1 MQEGDGFFRKLMRDT
16 ASVAG
21 VDSRPLLLA
30 FAMCAGAATYLS
42 LPFEP
47 TRLEVAVLFVAAIT
61 VLLLVRWLHRSDFT
75 YALTICLFGTVLGFS
90 AGAVRAW
97 LVDAPVITAETRP
110 VMLEGWVANIEAGEK
125 GARLKINVHSIA
137 GFPADQQP
145 ELVRVTHRARL
156 EVSSGRFVRCW
167 VVLRPPPSPT
177 LPGDYD
183 FRRQAYFQKLGAVGY
198 VQGRCRGGVLGPPDG
213 VVQQAALWISAQ
225 RRLLASYVNEAA
237 GERAGGL
244 AAALIAG
251 DRSFLKT
258 EDQNA
263 LRDTGLAHLLAISGL
278 HLSIVGGLTFFLI
291 RRTLVLIEPLA
302 LRVPVQKIAAI
313 VALLACAAY
322 LLVSG
327 ASVSTQR
334 AFIMAAIVFLA
345 VIFDRAAISLRTFAI
360 ALIIIVL
367 LQPESVVTPGFQ
379 MSFAATGGLIAAY
392 EVWRN
397 HRSTREKVLGP
408 IGFAWASIIMTSVV
422 SDAATAPF
430 SFFHF
435 ERLSPVGLF
444 ANFAIMPV
452 VTFVT
457 APAAALTVILAIFG
471 HAELGLRLLGQSLEL
486 VLNMT
491 HFFYN
496 LSPGVVRMSV
506 PMPPLALVFL
516 SLALGAMMAFAGW
529 ARLMGGAIL
538 LAPAIWL
545 WTTAPKVVLHWSAS
559 GDVFIADTN
568 AMVSRLEFVDGD
580 GLAPLRFTE
589 VSDREGCNLETCDYR
604 SFWDIS
610 IKTIG
615 IEKEKE
621 TDPSFDAR
629 VEILRAGAVI
639 NDLTFTWAQT
649 KDAGGITVYA
659 HEDLLYAVR
668 LQHCTERPWRRCN
681 DMAIPKARGGALNYF
696 EQIIRNAGSARQ
708 GGPAPRPDQD
718 RKYGFQKPG

>member
-1 MQEGDGFFRKLMRDT
+1 MQEGDGFFRKLARDT
-16 ASVAG
+16 ASVVG

-30 FAMCAGAATYLS
+30 FAMCAGAAAYLS
-42 LPFEP
+42 VPFEP
-47 TRLEVAVLFVAAIT
+47 TWLDVVTLFGAGAAIF
-61 VLLLVRWLHRSDFT
+61 LIVRWLHRSDFT
-75 YALTICLFGTVLGFS
+75 YALAVCLFGAVIGFS
-90 AGAVRAW
+90 AGALRTWRVE
-97 LVDAPVITAETRP
+97 APVITAETRP
-110 VMLEGWVANIEAGEK
+110 VMLEGWVANIEPGEK
-125 GARLKINVHSIA
+125 GARLKIKVHSIA

-167 VVLRPPPSPT
+167 AVLRPPPSPT

-198 VQGRCRGGVLGPPDG
+198 VQGRCRGGVLGAPDN
-213 VVQQAALWISAQ
+213 VMDQAGLWVSAQ
-225 RRLLASYVNEAA
+225 RRLLSSYVNEAA

-251 DRSFLKT
+251 DRSFLRT

-291 RRTLVLIEPLA
+291 RRSLVLIEPLA
-302 LRVPVQKIAAI
+302 LRVPVQKIAAV
-313 VALLACAAY
+313 VALITCAAY
-322 LLVSG
+322 LIVSG

-360 ALIIIVL
+360 ALIVIVL

-379 MSFAATGGLIAAY
+379 MSFAATGGLIATY

-397 HRSTREKVLGP
+397 HRSSRERVLGP

-457 APAAALTVILAIFG
+457 APAAALTVILALFG
-471 HAELGLRLLGQSLEL
+471 QAELGLRLLGQSLEL
-486 VLNMT
+486 VLSMT

-496 LSPGVVRMSV
+496 LSPGVIRMPV

-529 ARLMGGAIL
+529 ARLLGGAVL

-545 WTTAPKVVLHWSAS
+545 WSTAPKVVLHWSAS
-559 GDVFIADTN
+559 GDVFIADTQG
-568 AMVSRLEFVDGD
+568 MVSRLEFVDGD
-580 GLAPLRFTE
+580 GLPPLRFSE
-589 VSDREGCNLETCDYR
+589 APDREGCGLEACEYA
-604 SFWDIS
+604 SFSELS
-610 IKTIG
+610 ITTLG
-615 IEKEKE
+615 AAEQEKNAE
-621 TDPSFDAR
+621 TEQVPDTVR
-629 VEILRAGAVI
+629 IQILRAGEASA
-639 NDLTFTWAQT
+639 DLTFTWVEAR
-649 KDAGGITVYA
+649 DAGGITVYA
-659 HEDLLYAVR
+659 RDKDLYVVQ
-668 LQHCTERPWRRCN
+668 LQNCTERPWRRCSEKG
-681 DMAIPKARGGALNYF
+681 AAQPSGGAKDYF
-696 EQIIRNAGSARQ
+696 ERLIRTAG
-708 GGPAPRPDQD
+708 
-718 RKYGFQKPG
+718 

>member
-21 VDSRPLLLA
+21 VDSRPLLFA
-30 FAMCAGAATYLS
+30 FAMCAGAAAYLS

-47 TRLEVAVLFVAAIT
+47 TRLEVAALFSAAI
-61 VLLLVRWLHRSDFT
+61 VMLVVVRWLHRTDFT
-75 YALTICLFGTVLGFS
+75 YAITICLFGTILGYS
-90 AGAVRAW
+90 SGAVRTW
-97 LVDAPVITAETRP
+97 LVNAPVITAETRP

-125 GARLKINVHSIA
+125 GARLKIKVHSIA
-137 GFPADQQP
+137 GFPTDLQP

-213 VVQQAALWISAQ
+213 MGQQAALWISAQ
-225 RRLLASYVNEAA
+225 RRLLAAYVNEAA

-244 AAALIAG
+244 AAALVAG
-251 DRSFLKT
+251 DRSFLKA
-258 EDQNA
+258 EDQDA

-291 RRTLVLIEPLA
+291 RRTLVLVEPLA

-313 VALLACAAY
+313 VALLTCAAY
-322 LLVSG
+322 LIVSG

-345 VIFDRAAISLRTFAI
+345 VVFDRAAISLRTFAI
-360 ALIIIVL
+360 ALVVIIL

-397 HRSTREKVLGP
+397 HRSSREKVLGP

-471 HAELGLRLLGQSLEL
+471 HAELGLRILGQSLEL
-486 VLNMT
+486 VLAMT
-491 HFFYN
+491 HFFN
-496 LSPGVVRMSV
+496 DLSPGVVRMSV

-516 SLALGAMMAFAGW
+516 SLALGAMMAFSGW
-529 ARLMGGAIL
+529 ARLIGGAIL
-538 LAPAIWL
+538 FAPAIWL
-545 WTTAPKVVLHWSAS
+545 WSTAPKVVLHWSAS
-559 GDVFIADTN
+559 GDVFIADTK

-580 GLAPLRFTE
+580 GLAPLRFSE
-589 VSDREGCNLETCDYR
+589 VPDREGCNLETCDYR
-604 SFWDIS
+604 SFSDIS

-615 IEKEKE
+615 VAEKSE
-621 TDPSFDAR
+621 TEPVSDALR
-629 VEILRAGAVI
+629 IEILRAGSAI
-639 NDLTFTWAQT
+639 NDLTFTWTET

-659 HEDLLYAVR
+659 HEDHLYVVR
-668 LQHCTERPWRRCN
+668 LQNCTERPWRRCN
-681 DMAIPKARGGALNYF
+681 EMATPQPRGGAVEYF
-696 EQIIRNAGSARQ
+696 DRLIRNAG
-708 GGPAPRPDQD
+708 
-718 RKYGFQKPG
+718 

>member
-16 ASVAG
+16 ASVVG

-30 FAMCAGAATYLS
+30 FAMCAGSATYLS
-42 LPFEP
+42 VPFEP
-47 TRLEVAVLFVAAIT
+47 TRLEVAGLFGAAAAMF
-61 VLLLVRWLHRSDFT
+61 LLVRWAHRSDFT
-75 YALTICLFGTVLGFS
+75 YALAVCLFGAVIGFS
-90 AGAVRAW
+90 AGALRTWRVE
-97 LVDAPVITAETRP
+97 APVITAETRP
-110 VMLEGWVANIEAGEK
+110 VMLEGWVANIEPGEK
-125 GARLKINVHSIA
+125 GARLKIKVHSIA
-137 GFPADQQP
+137 GFPAEQQP

-198 VQGRCRGGVLGPPDG
+198 VQGRCRGGVLGAPDSMRD
-213 VVQQAALWISAQ
+213 QAALWISAQ
-225 RRLLASYVNEAA
+225 RRLLSSYVNEAA

-251 DRSFLKT
+251 DRSFLRP

-291 RRTLVLIEPLA
+291 RRSLVLIEPLA
-302 LRVPVQKIAAI
+302 LRVPVQKIAAV
-313 VALLACAAY
+313 VALITCAAY
-322 LLVSG
+322 LIVSG

-360 ALIIIVL
+360 ALIVIVL

-379 MSFAATGGLIAAY
+379 MSFAATGGLIATY

-397 HRSTREKVLGP
+397 HRSSRERVLGP

-435 ERLSPVGLF
+435 DRLSPVGLF

-457 APAAALTVILAIFG
+457 APAAALTVILALFG
-471 HAELGLRLLGQSLEL
+471 QAELGLRLLGQSLEL

-496 LSPGVVRMSV
+496 LSPGVIRMPV

-529 ARLMGGAIL
+529 ARLIGGACL

-545 WTTAPKVVLHWSAS
+545 WSTAPKVVLHWSAS
-559 GDVFIADTN
+559 GDVFIADTQG
-568 AMVSRLEFVDGD
+568 MVSRLEFVDGD
-580 GLAPLRFTE
+580 GLPPLRFSE
-589 VSDREGCNLETCDYR
+589 APDREGCGLETCEYP
-604 SFWDIS
+604 SFSGLS
-610 IKTIG
+610 ITALGPAERNK
-615 IEKEKE
+615 KAE
-621 TDPSFDAR
+621 TDQAPDTVR
-629 VEILRAGAVI
+629 IQILRAGEASG
-639 NDLTFTWAQT
+639 DLTFTWAQARE
-649 KDAGGITVYA
+649 AGGITVYA
-659 HEDLLYAVR
+659 RDEDLYVV
-668 LQHCTERPWRRCN
+668 QIQNCTERLWRRCSEKGL
-681 DMAIPKARGGALNYF
+681 AQPSGGARDYF
-696 EQIIRNAGSARQ
+696 ERLTRSAG
-708 GGPAPRPDQD
+708 
-718 RKYGFQKPG
+718 

>member
-16 ASVAG
+16 ASVVG

-30 FAMCAGAATYLS
+30 FSMCGGAATYLS
-42 LPFEP
+42 IPFEP
-47 TRLEVAVLFVAAIT
+47 TGFEVMILFAAGLAS
-61 VLLLVRWLHRSDFT
+61 LLLVRWLHRSDFT
-75 YALTICLFGTVLGFS
+75 YAVTICLFGIVLGFS
-90 AGAVRAW
+90 AGALRAR
-97 LVDAPVITAETRP
+97 LVEAPVITSETRP
-110 VMLEGWVANIEAGEK
+110 VMLEGWVANIEPGTK
-125 GARLKINVHSIA
+125 GARLKIKVHSIA
-137 GFPADQQP
+137 GFPAEQQP
-145 ELVRVTHRARL
+145 ELVRVTHRSRL

-183 FRRQAYFQKLGAVGY
+183 FRRQAYFQQLGAVGY
-198 VQGRCRGGVLGPPDG
+198 VQGRCRGGVLGAPASMSE
-213 VVQQAALWISAQ
+213 QAGLWISAQ

-251 DRSFLKT
+251 DRSFLRHD
-258 EDQNA
+258 DQEA

-302 LRVPVQKIAAI
+302 LRVPVQKIAAA
-313 VALLACAAY
+313 VALLTCAAY
-322 LLVSG
+322 LVVSG

-360 ALIIIVL
+360 ALIVIIL

-397 HRSTREKVLGP
+397 HRSSRERVLGP

-457 APAAALTVILAIFG
+457 APAAALTVILALFG

-496 LSPGVVRMSV
+496 LSPGVIRMSV

-516 SLALGAMMAFAGW
+516 SLSLGAMMAFAGW
-529 ARLMGGAIL
+529 ARLIGGALL
-538 LAPAIWL
+538 LAPAFYL
-545 WTTAPKVVLHWSAS
+545 WREAPKVVLHWSAS
-559 GDVFIADTN
+559 GDVFIADPQG
-568 AMVSRLEFVDGD
+568 MVSRLEFADGD

-589 VSDREGCNLETCDYR
+589 VPDAAGCGMEVCDY
-604 SFWDIS
+604 
-610 IKTIG
+610 
-615 IEKEKE
+615 
-621 TDPSFDAR
+621 PSFSGLSIITMGTAQQKKKKKKEEEAPAPDMFS
-629 VEILRAGAVI
+629 VQILRSGEASDA
-639 NDLTFTWAQT
+639 LSFTWAET
-649 KDAGGITVYA
+649 REAGGITVYA
-659 HEDLLYAVR
+659 RNGDLYVV
-668 LQHCTERPWRRCN
+668 QIQNCTERPWRRCSVN
-681 DMAIPKARGGALNYF
+681 GITPPSGGARGYL
-696 EQIIRNAGSARQ
+696 EQITRNAE
-708 GGPAPRPDQD
+708 
-718 RKYGFQKPG
+718 

>member
-1 MQEGDGFFRKLMRDT
+1 MQEGDGFFQKLMRDT

-21 VDSRPLLLA
+21 VDSRPLLFA
-30 FAMCAGAATYLS
+30 FAMCAGAAAYLS

-47 TRLEVAVLFVAAIT
+47 TRLEVAALFSIGI
-61 VLLLVRWLHRSDFT
+61 VLLLCVRWLHRADVT
-75 YALTICLFGTVLGFS
+75 YALAVCLFGTILGYS
-90 AGAVRAW
+90 SGAVRAW
-97 LVDAPVITAETRP
+97 IVSAPVITAETRP

-125 GARLKINVHSIA
+125 GARLKIKVHSIA

-213 VVQQAALWISAQ
+213 IGQQAALWISAQ
-225 RRLLASYVNEAA
+225 RRLLAAYVNDAA

-251 DRSFLKT
+251 DRSFLKA
-258 EDQNA
+258 EDQDA

-291 RRTLVLIEPLA
+291 RRALVLIEPLA

-313 VALLACAAY
+313 VALFTCAAY
-322 LLVSG
+322 LIVSG

-345 VIFDRAAISLRTFAI
+345 VVFDRAAISLRTFAI
-360 ALIIIVL
+360 ALIVIIL

-392 EVWRN
+392 EAWRN
-397 HRSTREKVLGP
+397 HRSSREKVLGP

-471 HAELGLRLLGQSLEL
+471 HAELGLRILGQSLEL
-486 VLNMT
+486 VLAMT
-491 HFFYN
+491 HFFN
-496 LSPGVVRMSV
+496 DLSPGVVRMSV

-545 WTTAPKVVLHWSAS
+545 WSTAPKVVLHWSAS
-559 GDVFIADTN
+559 GDVFIADTK

-589 VSDREGCNLETCDYR
+589 VPDHEGCSLETCDYR
-604 SFWDIS
+604 SFSDIS

-615 IEKEKE
+615 VAEETEK
-621 TDPSFDAR
+621 DPVSDALR
-629 VEILRAGAVI
+629 IEILRAGSVI
-639 NDLTFTWAQT
+639 NDLTFTWAET

-659 HEDLLYAVR
+659 HEDHLYVVR
-668 LQHCTERPWRRCN
+668 LQNCTERPWRRCN
-681 DMAIPKARGGALNYF
+681 EMATPQPGGGALDYF
-696 EQIIRNAGSARQ
+696 ERLIRTAG
-708 GGPAPRPDQD
+708 
-718 RKYGFQKPG
+718 

>member
-1 MQEGDGFFRKLMRDT
+1 MQEGEGFFQRLMRDT

-30 FAMCAGAATYLS
+30 FAMCAGAAAYLS
-42 LPFEP
+42 SPFEP
-47 TRLEVAVLFVAAIT
+47 TRFEVGAVFCFGIA
-61 VLLLVRWLHRSDFT
+61 LLLVVRWLHRSDFS
-75 YALTICLFGTVLGFS
+75 YALTVCLFGAILGYS
-90 AGAVRAW
+90 SGAVRTW
-97 LVDAPVITAETRP
+97 LVSAPVITSETRP

-125 GARLKINVHSIA
+125 GARLKIKVHSIA
-137 GFPADQQP
+137 GFPAHQQP

-198 VQGRCRGGVLGPPDG
+198 VQGRCRGGVLGPPDDVG
-213 VVQQAALWISAQ
+213 QQAGLWISAQ
-225 RRLLASYVNEAA
+225 RRLLATYVNDAA

-251 DRSFLKT
+251 DRSFLKA

-278 HLSIVGGLTFFLI
+278 HLSIVGGLTFFLV

-313 VALLACAAY
+313 IALLTCAAY
-322 LLVSG
+322 LIVSG

-345 VIFDRAAISLRTFAI
+345 VVFDRAAISLRTFAI
-360 ALIIIVL
+360 ALMVIIL

-397 HRSTREKVLGP
+397 HRSSREKVLGP

-471 HAELGLRLLGQSLEL
+471 HAELGLRLLGHSLEL

-491 HFFYN
+491 HFFYD
-496 LSPGVVRMSV
+496 LSPGVIRMSV
-506 PMPPLALVFL
+506 PMPPIALVFL

-529 ARLMGGAIL
+529 ARLIGGAIL
-538 LAPAIWL
+538 FAPAIWL
-545 WTTAPKVVLHWSAS
+545 WSSAPKVVLHWSAS

-568 AMVSRLEFVDGD
+568 AMVSRLKFVDGD
-580 GLAPLRFTE
+580 GLAPLRFSEVPDKEGCGEEVCSYLSFSNISVETNGIAGQSQADQ
-589 VSDREGCNLETCDYR
+589 VSDALR
-604 SFWDIS
+604 
-610 IKTIG
+610 
-615 IEKEKE
+615 IEILQGKE
-621 TDPSFDAR
+621 T
-629 VEILRAGAVI
+629 IK
-639 NDLTFTWAQT
+639 DLTFTWAET

-659 HEDLLYAVR
+659 HKDQLYVVR
-668 LQHCTERPWRRCN
+668 LKNCTERPWRRCN
-681 DMAIPKARGGALNYF
+681 DLGAPQAGGGAQDYF
-696 EQIIRNAGSARQ
+696 ERLIRNAG
-708 GGPAPRPDQD
+708 
-718 RKYGFQKPG
+718 